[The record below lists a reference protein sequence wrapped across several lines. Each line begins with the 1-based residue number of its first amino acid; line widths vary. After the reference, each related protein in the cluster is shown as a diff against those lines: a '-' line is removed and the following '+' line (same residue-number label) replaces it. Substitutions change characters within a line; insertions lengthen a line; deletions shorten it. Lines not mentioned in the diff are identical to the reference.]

1 MVASMKIQLKS
12 ALLPLLLLV
21 SLVIPTYV
29 SADVL
34 LIGDTPTVMTQENTP
49 TSGMSKQT
57 VRQRYGQPNNK
68 YTHSGRVT
76 KRNPR
81 ISVWTY
87 GHYKVYF
94 ENRHVIHTLVIASPL
109 DEN

>member
-1 MVASMKIQLKS
+1 MKRQLTIS
-12 ALLPLLLLV
+12 LLALPLFVLSIIPS
-21 SLVIPTYV
+21 SL

-49 TSGMSKQT
+49 KSGMSKQS
-57 VRQRYGQPNNK
+57 VLKKYGQPHNK
-68 YTHSGRVT
+68 YTHSGKIT

-87 GHYKVYF
+87 GNYKVYF
-94 ENRHVIHTLVIASPL
+94 ENRHVIHTLVISPVA
-109 DEN
+109 DQD